1 MRVLCFGP
9 MCVLYAHGIC
19 IGQYHAKNTNQ
30 LSPMKM
36 ILHEARWCL
45 QGGASGGY
53 GRGSRSQPEP
63 EHSTQ
68 PYFPA
73 QPAFSP
79 YGQPQQRAVDPGPP
93 ADVATASGGRGRGQR
108 RPAAS
113 AWDYPAQPPPAQVVD
128 LTRCEDVTE
137 LE

>member
-1 MRVLCFGP
+1 
-9 MCVLYAHGIC
+9 
-19 IGQYHAKNTNQ
+19 
-30 LSPMKM
+30 MKM
-36 ILHEARWCL
+36 IVFEACRL
-45 QGGASGGY
+45 QGGASGGH

-79 YGQPQQRAVDPGPP
+79 SGQPQQRTVDPAPPTAGHPGPP
-93 ADVATASGGRGRGQR
+93 ADVATASGGRGCGQR

-128 LTRCEDVTE
+128 LTQCEDVTE